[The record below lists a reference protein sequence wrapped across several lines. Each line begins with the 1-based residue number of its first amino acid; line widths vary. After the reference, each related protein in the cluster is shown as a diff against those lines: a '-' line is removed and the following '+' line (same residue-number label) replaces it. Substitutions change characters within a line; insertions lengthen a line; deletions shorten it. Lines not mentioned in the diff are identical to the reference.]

1 MKTQLELWNKLS
13 EDSALKEIQNY
24 IRDVIEIRGFSNQEV
39 EKTMLLLIEEVGEL
53 AKSIRKNATNM
64 SIDNERISHY
74 DTIESEVADVFIV
87 LNSVC
92 NKLNIDLFKAL
103 KDKEKENI
111 TRNWNE
117 ANNST
122 KVKNKV
128 LITGAVLSS
137 DNSSVDTY
145 ESIISLIDTSKYAV
159 SSPLDTMKFKGN
171 DVERYERAM
180 NLLKDTK
187 MIIAEMSSVSTGQ
200 GMELQEAVNLGIPI
214 LVVAKEGSKISGL
227 VKGCKNVKDIIYYKE
242 INDIK
247 DKILKFIEEEK

>member
-13 EDSALKEIQNY
+13 EDSTLKEIQNY

-74 DTIESEVADVFIV
+74 DTIENEVADVFIV